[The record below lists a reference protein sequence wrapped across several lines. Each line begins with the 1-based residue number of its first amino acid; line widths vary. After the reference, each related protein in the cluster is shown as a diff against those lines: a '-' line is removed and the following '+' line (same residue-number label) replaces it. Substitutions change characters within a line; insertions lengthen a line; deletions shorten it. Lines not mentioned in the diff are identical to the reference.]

1 MINNVNP
8 CVSPPTI
15 TVVDCYI
22 RWCWHMTVQMDWH
35 DDVAIGMSG
44 AMSYIL
50 SSTMMD
56 TIRKIVQLYL
66 TLLYRLMMMQLL
78 PVDGYGVYTVPSG
91 TARQ

>member
-1 MINNVNP
+1 
-8 CVSPPTI
+8 VSLLLLLLLLI
-15 TVVDCYI
+15 VIYDGVGGDDGV
-22 RWCWHMTVQMDWH
+22 MTVQMDWH
-35 DDVAIGMSG
+35 DDDAIGMSG
-44 AMSYIL
+44 AMSYKL

-56 TIRKIVQLYL
+56 TIRKIIPLYL